1 MGFSEAIASVF
12 KNYANFKGRARRKEY
27 WYFVIFNMIA
37 SGLLTGISTASEST
51 FFMILQSLY
60 TLAVAIP
67 SLAVI
72 WRRLHDIG
80 KSGAC
85 YFVALIPLVG
95 AIIVLIWLCK
105 DSQPGDNQYGPNPK
119 APAAQP
125 GWNYGSNYTNY

>member
-1 MGFSEAIASVF
+1 MGFSEAVASVF

-27 WYFVIFNMIA
+27 WYFVIFNMIV

-51 FFMILQSLY
+51 FFMVLQSLY

-85 YFVALIPLVG
+85 YFIALIPLVG
-95 AIIVLIWLCK
+95 SIIVLVWLCK
-105 DSQPGDNQYGPNPK
+105 DSQPGDNQYGPCPK
-119 APAAQP
+119 APPVQP
-125 GWNYGSNYTNY
+125 GWNYTSY

>member
-1 MGFSEAIASVF
+1 MGFSEAVASVF

-51 FFMILQSLY
+51 FFMVLQSLY

-105 DSQPGDNQYGPNPK
+105 DSQPGDNQYGPCPK

>member
-1 MGFSEAIASVF
+1 MGFSEAVASVF
-12 KNYANFKGRARRKEY
+12 KNYANFKGRARRSEY
-27 WYFVIFNMIA
+27 WFFVLFNMIA
-37 SGLLTGISTASEST
+37 SGLLTGISTASENRV
-51 FFMILQSLY
+51 FLILSGIY
-60 TLAVAIP
+60 SFAVIIP

-80 KSGAC
+80 KSGAS

-95 AIIVLIWLCK
+95 AIILLVWLCK

-125 GWNYGSNYTNY
+125 SWNYGSNYTNY